1 MAAAEHVERQIAVAV
16 VVAVEEAA
24 FLMTVDGVV
33 GRVEIED
40 DLLGRVG
47 VRLQEQLDEEPL
59 DRRLVMRDLVIARRL
74 RPAQLKPVQRA
85 LARNRSAIRAPRHE
99 LAGQH
104 RHRGVMAQ
112 MLMVVE
118 VLVSERD
125 SEHALADERR
135 HVVLD
140 QVRPARIHEAAC
152 KAPNQADDAVG
163 RPEQKRAGIGGDRPA
178 VETRLHPTALN
189 GCKTK

>member
-1 MAAAEHVERQIAVAV
+1 
-16 VVAVEEAA
+16 
-24 FLMTVDGVV
+24 
-33 GRVEIED
+33 
-40 DLLGRVG
+40 
-47 VRLQEQLDEEPL
+47 
-59 DRRLVMRDLVIARRL
+59 MRDLVIARRL

-85 LARNRSAIRAPRHE
+85 LARHRRAIRAPRRE